1 MIDKIFI
8 SQKRRSARQTGK
20 RKKYLDDID
29 LHLSDEE
36 TTPQMASVLAD
47 ISMDTE
53 GRPGS
58 SNVSIMGADEVAGVG
73 KSETGTNALSR
84 VPSICVL
91 FIDY

>member
-1 MIDKIFI
+1 MIWCFLDPFNANIVSLFDA
-8 SQKRRSARQTGK
+8 QKRRSARQTGK

-47 ISMDTE
+47 ISMDTD

-73 KSETGTNALSR
+73 ESGPGEGG
-84 VPSICVL
+84 
-91 FIDY
+91 